1 MDINLSHHKL
11 ESAGHKGAEEFVTLI
26 KNAIV
31 KAAGG
36 ELNANSISIL
46 STEQITLWAYFIL
59 RDEVMDG
66 GFIQLIYNG
75 YGQFFFRNPFAR
87 AIEEWGLIDL
97 APIIRKA
104 HRLYDKFRTKLE
116 IECSDEDFMALFEQ
130 YPEFD
135 ALDDAFVENEEKWTL
150 QIAHYVDENLERFVQ
165 ID

>member
-1 MDINLSHHKL
+1 MDITLSHNEL
-11 ESAGHKGAEEFVTLI
+11 ESAGHKGAEEFATLI

-36 ELNANSISIL
+36 ELNANSISLL

-116 IECSDEDFMALFEQ
+116 IECSDEEFMALFEQ